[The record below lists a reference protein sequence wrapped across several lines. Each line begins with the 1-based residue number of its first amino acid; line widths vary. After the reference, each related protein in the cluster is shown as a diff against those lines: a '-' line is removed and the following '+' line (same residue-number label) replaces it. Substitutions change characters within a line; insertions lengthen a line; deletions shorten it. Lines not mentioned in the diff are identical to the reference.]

1 MGLEGVE
8 LVMEF
13 EDELG
18 ISIPDETAGQ
28 MVSVGDAVN
37 YIVGILSKQAPLIGV
52 CHTAHS
58 FYLLRGELVRRYGLA
73 RDVVKLDARVSS
85 LVPSNSDRDWPHIA
99 AASGLRRS
107 PRCIF
112 TVSYTHLDV
121 YKRQDLANI
130 SDQDWSNVEVW
141 INAQYVVYCPS
152 FQKKSDKCLYFT
164 MFYDQNGHH
173 FDTKGGAN
181 PVKSLEVYRD
191 GVLYQV
197 TDHVAD

>member
-112 TVSYTHLDV
+112 R
-121 YKRQDLANI
+121 KRTPQQASIREILETQRLTSCRDIDGAINEQKVFQLVQQIISEQMGMPLERIRRDSQYIKDLGM
-130 SDQDWSNVEVW
+130 S
-141 INAQYVVYCPS
+141 
-152 FQKKSDKCLYFT
+152 
-164 MFYDQNGHH
+164 
-173 FDTKGGAN
+173 
-181 PVKSLEVYRD
+181 
-191 GVLYQV
+191 
-197 TDHVAD
+197 